1 MLQNGGR
8 FTTCISSHLEIVK
21 LDMQLAYYWLEMRL
35 RLNFTMVYFVS
46 RFVIFSPKSTL
57 PSSNFFLAKPIN
69 FSKPP
74 LIKILNILF
83 IMQSSIKTCQIS

>member
-46 RFVIFSPKSTL
+46 RFVIFFAKVHFIIIE
-57 PSSNFFLAKPIN
+57 FFLAKPIN
-69 FSKPP
+69 FPNHHWLK
-74 LIKILNILF
+74 F
-83 IMQSSIKTCQIS
+83 